1 MAKYEVIR
9 PWVGVIKGQVIEAE
23 KINPNFLPNVR
34 EVGAHLVA
42 SVDNSGDVK
51 KLNAAL
57 KKSDAALADKD
68 KLIADLEAKLAETA
82 KPQEPQK

>member
-9 PWVGVIKGQVIEAE
+9 PWVGVVKGQVIEAE

-42 SVDNSGDVK
+42 SVGNSGDVK

-57 KKSDAALADKD
+57 KKSDAALVEKD